1 MIDLKY
7 RKAYT
12 EVVEVLKYL
21 PKDEYSKIPKEK
33 IDYYEKNK
41 DKDYEFQINPR
52 IPVERQ
58 KISKEAN
65 AILVSLF
72 LDYFI
77 NDAQK
82 RGMKEMLDSN
92 E

>member
-7 RKAYT
+7 MKAYT
-12 EVVEVLKYL
+12 EVLEILKYL
-21 PKDEYSKIPKEK
+21 SEDEYIKIPKEK
-33 IDYYEKNK
+33 IEYYKKNM
-41 DKDYEFQINPR
+41 DKYYIFNIDPN
-52 IPVERQ
+52 IPIERQ

-72 LDYFI
+72 LDYFV
-77 NDAQK
+77 NDIQRAGLQ
-82 RGMKEMLDSN
+82 EMLIKN